1 MVTVTLGGGTG
12 RKVIV
17 HMSLAFVQSSVQN
30 VMLFCKKRFMIFKIN
45 LVNLKKKKEVG
56 FTKEI
61 ESLKKTQ
68 NKMKQEI
75 KT

>member
-30 VMLFCKKRFMIFKIN
+30 VMLFCKEHFMIFKIN
-45 LVNLKKKKEVG
+45 LVNLFLVV
-56 FTKEI
+56 FFFF
-61 ESLKKTQ
+61 LKTIS
-68 NKMKQEI
+68 NGG
-75 KT
+75 